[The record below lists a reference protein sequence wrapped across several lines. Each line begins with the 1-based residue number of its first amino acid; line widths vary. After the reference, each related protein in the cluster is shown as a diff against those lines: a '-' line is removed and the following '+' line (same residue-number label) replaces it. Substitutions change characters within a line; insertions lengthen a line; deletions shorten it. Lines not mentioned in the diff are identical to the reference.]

1 MKKLTIIL
9 TLLLAFAGICGAAAA
24 DERVFTDSLGRE
36 VLLPAEVTN
45 VAPSGSLAQI
55 ALYPFGEEYFAS
67 ISSALKEGERHFLAE
82 RLHDLPITG
91 SMFGS
96 KATMN
101 PEEIIALDKQIGID
115 VIIDVGEPKGNM
127 KEQMDD
133 IQGKTGVPF
142 VFITQATLDTV
153 ADSYITLGKMLGQ
166 EERGEELAE
175 YFGGI
180 ISLYEENM
188 EMIGDNKVS
197 AIYVTKVDGNA
208 VNLLG
213 HGSYHAEILDGIADN
228 IAPEAVAGSGLGDQY
243 TMEDIYQMN
252 PDYIIVAGS
261 GLFEHD
267 YYEEIMGSSMWA
279 SLDAVK
285 EGRVIE
291 VPVESPWS
299 WMGNPPASHR
309 LLSILWLGNVFYPEV
324 FDYDL
329 AEEVEKFYQEF
340 YHYDLSDAEIS
351 EMMRY
356 STGNAE
362 QTASSPAPVFGLL
375 AGLGAA
381 LFLCRRA

>member
-1 MKKLTIIL
+1 MRKTALICC
-9 TLLLAFAGICGAAAA
+9 LLLTAALLCGAAAA
-24 DERVFTDSLGRE
+24 EDRVFVDSIGRE
-36 VLLPAEVTN
+36 VLLPADVTN

-55 ALYPFGEEYFAS
+55 SLYPFGEEYYVS
-67 ISSALKEGERHFLAE
+67 ISSALKEGERHFLSD
-82 RLHDLPITG
+82 RLDTLPVTG

-101 PEEIIALDKQIGID
+101 PEEIIALDKKIGID

-133 IQGKTGVPF
+133 VQGKSGVPF
-142 VFITQATLDTV
+142 VFITQSTLDSI
-153 ADSYITLGKMLGQ
+153 AQSYITLGEMLGQ
-166 EERGEELAE
+166 EEKGEELAE

-180 ISLYEENM
+180 VSMYEENM
-188 EMIGDNKVS
+188 EKIGDNKVS
-197 AIYVTKVDGNA
+197 AIYVTKLDGNS

-213 HGSYHAEILDGIADN
+213 HNSYHAEILDGIAEN
-228 IAPEAVAGSGLGDQY
+228 IVPEAVAGSGLGDQY

-267 YYEEIMGSSMWA
+267 YYEEIMSSSMWA
-279 SLDAVK
+279 VLDAVK

-291 VPVESPWS
+291 VPAESPWS
-299 WMGNPPASHR
+299 WMGNPPAAHR
-309 LLSILWLGNVFYPEV
+309 LVSILWLGNVFYPDV

-329 AEEVEKFYQEF
+329 EEEVKEF
-340 YHYDLSDAEIS
+340 YKVFYNYELSNTEIS
-351 EMMRY
+351 EMMKY

-362 QTASSPAPVFGLL
+362 QTASSPVPVIGVL

-381 LFLCRRA
+381 ILLRKR